1 MATIIT
7 VECNERS
14 TGARRCGKGEDPGR
28 PGSSPGRGSRC
39 PYCVGNQPSPEG
51 VQGCV
56 GDWPGVSGIA
66 GAFFGALFRAVVRLR
81 ATGFFLAGLARV
93 AFRRVAFFLAGA
105 LRFFAAFLAT
115 LSPPL
120 IEWMTP
126 PLRPH
131 FQG

>member
-1 MATIIT
+1 M
-7 VECNERS
+7 
-14 TGARRCGKGEDPGR
+14 
-28 PGSSPGRGSRC
+28 
-39 PYCVGNQPSPEG
+39 GNQPSPEG

-81 ATGFFLAGLARV
+81 ATGFFRAVLARV

-131 FQG
+131 FQGGGPWVLLSPSF